1 MESFERSLRRFA
13 QFKQITDELL
23 FWPKN
28 YVLLMK
34 MSLNGYLFFYELR
47 HQIILLVAKI
57 IANIRVKL
65 DNQNINSLTLPI
77 YVSTIFQLISYE
89 LYQSIGHVFPKIHN
103 FLDIFCPIRLHL
115 TAAKVHN
122 FGRTQKYT
130 TFSITFFLFY
140 HKQF

>member
-89 LYQSIGHVFPKIHN
+89 LYQSIGHVVSENAQFFRYILSNK
-103 FLDIFCPIRLHL
+103 
-115 TAAKVHN
+115 AALN
-122 FGRTQKYT
+122 C
-130 TFSITFFLFY
+130 S
-140 HKQF
+140 